1 MNSLLGA
8 PLRAFGGAGADFARF
23 DLSDAVPEP
32 AAAFFFFGA
41 AALGAPAGAGT
52 GAVAVTPAGMG
63 APAVAGAPP
72 PAGDALQTSAITHR
86 AHESIIRSKGNGIG
100 IGEKRILPHACGW
113 MEEAAT
119 DRAHKSRQTGAGE
132 HTLIGRACGEWV
144 R

>member
-1 MNSLLGA
+1 MLGA

-52 GAVAVTPAGMG
+52 GAVAVTFAGVG

-72 PAGDALQTSAITHR
+72 PAGDALQTSVITDRVHK
-86 AHESIIRSKGNGIG
+86 SII
-100 IGEKRILPHACGW
+100 
-113 MEEAAT
+113 T
-119 DRAHKSRQTGAGE
+119 DRKGMAASASVRRGSFHMPVVGWRRQP
-132 HTLIGRACGEWV
+132 LIGRTNQGRLGQESTP
-144 R
+144 